1 MINIHV
7 NLIMVDDMVEKTEV
21 SKAELN
27 KENCGDPKCFIH
39 GNVKVRGQ
47 VLTGVVVSTKAKKT
61 AIVER
66 PRMIYITKYKRY
78 ARTKSRYAAHNPPCI
93 NAKVGDTVKIG
104 ECRKLSRT
112 KSWMIIEVLPK
123 KE

>member
-1 MINIHV
+1 M
-7 NLIMVDDMVEKTEV
+7 LKMVDRMVEK
-21 SKAELN
+21 

-39 GNVKVRGQ
+39 GDVKVRGQ
-47 VLTGVVVSTKAKKT
+47 ALIGTVVSTKAKKT

-66 PRMIYITKYKRY
+66 PRLIYVSKYKRY
-78 ARTKSRYAAHNPPCI
+78 AKTRSRYAAHNPPCI
-93 NAKVGDTVKIG
+93 NAQVGDRVKIG

-112 KSWMIIEVLPK
+112 KTWTVTEIIKKSDGK

>member
-1 MINIHV
+1 
-7 NLIMVDDMVEKTEV
+7 MVDDMVERSELSKTGLSNED
-21 SKAELN
+21 
-27 KENCGDPKCFIH
+27 CGDQKCFIH
-39 GNVKVRGQ
+39 GNVRVRGQ

-66 PRMIYITKYKRY
+66 PRLIYISKYKRY

-112 KSWMIIEVLPK
+112 KSWMIIEVVSRK
-123 KE
+123 Q